1 MKKDFSSFSE
11 AILLELSG
19 ESSDGFV
26 TKGRFAGS
34 FLLGLENVELL
45 SLNLSLFLKLSNK
58 GGFGPSALG
67 SEVAEGAELSVGLES
82 EDLEGLGHD
91 NSLLVI
97 VRERNTLENLQAT
110 ESGGALGGFVRHH
123 AAGGFPEEA

>member
-11 AILLELSG
+11 AVLLKFSR
-19 ESSDGFV
+19 ESSDGLV
-26 TKGRFAGS
+26 TESGLAS
-34 FLLGLENVELL
+34 SLLLGPKNVELL
-45 SLNLSLFLKLSNK
+45 SLNLSLLLKLSNE
-58 GGFGPSALG
+58 GGLGPAAFG
-67 SEVAEGAELSVGLES
+67 SEVAKRAELSVGLES
-82 EDLEGLGHD
+82 KDLEGLWHD